1 MTEAYPKSGG
11 LLLEKTEINRTGMTE
26 LPKRKRRKQGVT
38 KTETSFVDDESFKEN
53 PSEYAIPAKK
63 RGKRAKLSLS
73 TRGKKRPATEIT
85 ENESGKCER
94 DRTGKKVKWDDNF
107 KNENE
112 FNFDIDSQ
120 KAKNA
125 VEKIWALP
133 DGTDYI
139 AGKVHNVNIAYN
151 YIRYWILVNG

>member
-1 MTEAYPKSGG
+1 
-11 LLLEKTEINRTGMTE
+11 
-26 LPKRKRRKQGVT
+26 
-38 KTETSFVDDESFKEN
+38 TSFVDDESLKEN

-73 TRGKKRPATEIT
+73 TGGKKRPATEIT
-85 ENESGKCER
+85 EKESGKCER

-139 AGKVHNVNIAYN
+139 AGNVHNVNITYN
-151 YIRYWILVNG
+151 DIRSLDMGEWLTDQVIDGYLAHLTQAAIDKGQIKINLFNYD